1 MAGGAE
7 KLVNFRNF
15 TQNNAHLI
23 KGFGT
28 PLAIMAI
35 LAMIVLPIPAVVLD
49 VLFSFSITLSLV
61 VMLVAVYT
69 QRPLDFAA
77 FPTVCLLLRYYA

>member
-1 MAGGAE
+1 
-7 KLVNFRNF
+7 
-15 TQNNAHLI
+15 
-23 KGFGT
+23 
-28 PLAIMAI
+28 MAI
-35 LAMIVLPIPAVVLD
+35 LAMVVLPIPAMMLD

-77 FPTVCLLLRYYA
+77 FPTVLLIATVLRLSLNVASTRIVLLEGHERTRCCW